1 MMTRSLGVACMLLLA
16 GGAAA
21 DERTAYA
28 DRRAE
33 QDRTTFQLI
42 DRDGAGRVSGAG
54 AAGFVDFSARFNN
67 MDINRDGWVTREELD
82 AYHQRLRRSLGVNT
96 G

>member
-1 MMTRSLGVACMLLLA
+1 MMTRALGVACMLLLA

-28 DRRAE
+28 DRRAD
-33 QDRTTFQLI
+33 QDRTTFQLV
-42 DRDGAGRVSGAG
+42 DRDGTGRVSRAA
-54 AAGFVDFSARFNN
+54 AAGFVDFSARFDS
-67 MDINRDGWVTREELD
+67 MDTNRDGWVTREELD
-82 AYHQRLRRSLGVNT
+82 AYHQRLRRSLGINA